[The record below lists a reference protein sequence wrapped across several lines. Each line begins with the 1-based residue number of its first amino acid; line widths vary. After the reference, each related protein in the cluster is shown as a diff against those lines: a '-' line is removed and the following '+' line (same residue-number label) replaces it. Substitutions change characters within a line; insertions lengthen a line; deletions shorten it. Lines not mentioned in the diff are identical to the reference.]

1 MRKLTTKGKIVIIL
15 ACLVLAI
22 ALCYTLCGDSF
33 NQNLVNKT
41 STIKWEEVNLRES
54 PSIDSEIITTLGK
67 GEQIIFTGK
76 VYQYSDPGYPYD
88 YWLEVETDNYTGWII
103 AKSANH

>member
-1 MRKLTTKGKIVIIL
+1 MKKLTTKGKFVIIL
-15 ACLVLAI
+15 TTTILVI
-22 ALCYTLCGDSF
+22 ALCFALYGDDF
-33 NQNLVNKT
+33 NQNLENKT

-76 VYQYSDPGYPYD
+76 THQYSDPAYPYD

-103 AKSANH
+103 AKSANL